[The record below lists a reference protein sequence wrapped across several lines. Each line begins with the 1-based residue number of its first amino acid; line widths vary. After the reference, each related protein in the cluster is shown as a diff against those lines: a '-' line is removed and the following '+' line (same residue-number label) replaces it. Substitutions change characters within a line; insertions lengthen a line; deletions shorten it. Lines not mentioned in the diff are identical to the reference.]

1 MFVPLQIKSSYSL
14 LQSTI
19 QPRDLVKTAK
29 DRGYHAIAITDEQ
42 VMYGVIDFYQAA
54 QQYGIKPLIGLDLT
68 VLFGQLATQQ
78 VQLLC
83 YAQSYHGYQSLM
95 QLSTLRMTSLDNLTW
110 QQVQD
115 YLNDVLVV
123 VAPQLMAIDAVQ
135 IALLQSIR
143 QVVGDRLYMGIN
155 LNLDPVRRQ
164 VIIDLAQQI
173 KAPVVAC
180 ESVEYLDPDHY
191 FASQVLRSIGTKHVI
206 DDPLISVQHQGPNYL
221 KPMADLE
228 QAYQAAGLSEASVQ
242 TNLLAQRCQVELNFR
257 LPVLPQFPTPDQQD
271 SFTYLKNLCIQGL
284 KNRPIANGHSVKK
297 YQSRLEHEL
306 TVIHE
311 MGFDN
316 YFLIVWDVMVFAHQH
331 QITTGPGR
339 GSAAGSLVAYA
350 LAITDVD
357 PIQYQLLFERFLN
370 PKRQQMPDIDLDI
383 PDNRREEVLAYVH
396 QKYGHER
403 VAQIITFG
411 TLAARQAV
419 NSVGQVLGVP
429 KYQLTE
435 VQQVVRRQTPTNQKF
450 TLKQVVQASQVLQ
463 NMMQDD
469 PLTKLLIEVAE
480 ELEGLPRNVSTH
492 AAGLVLSETP
502 LIETV
507 PLQNGSSEAGLL
519 MTQYPKDPVE
529 TLGLLKMDFLGLRN
543 LSIMDEAMRLIHQT
557 NPDFT
562 LNQVDLADPLTLRLF
577 QSGETDGVFQF
588 ESNGIR
594 RVIQQ
599 LHPDSFEDI
608 VAVNALYRPGP
619 MDNIDHFIARKHGRE
634 VTNYITPA
642 LEPILKNTYGILV
655 YQEQVMQVAVT
666 MAGFTLGQADSLRRA
681 MSKKK
686 AQVMEQMR
694 KSFVQGALKNGYP
707 EQVAQQVFDYM
718 DQFANYGFNR
728 SHAVAYSKMAFEMA
742 YLKVHYP
749 LAFYA
754 ALLSIEPNPEKE
766 IEHFQSA
773 KRMQVE
779 IKNPSINRS
788 GADFTVENNALRI
801 GLGFIKGTRS
811 DFVEAILDERQARGP
826 YENMNDFI
834 NRLDERWQKEK
845 LILPLIY
852 VGAFDQLGYNRA
864 EMVQALPGLIE
875 GASKF
880 QTLSL
885 SDDLAPVIEHR
896 SEFNLNERLAKE
908 SEYLGLYISGHP
920 VNQYAQLQARL
931 HSQVISQVQVEQVVT
946 LIVQI
951 NRVRVVKTKRDRRD
965 MAFLTVSDETGN
977 LDVTVFPNQYQQ
989 FKDELSN
996 NRIVV
1001 INGKVEKRNQELQL
1015 IANRLAPAQQV
1026 LESTTPKRWV
1036 LRLNKSVVQGQLVN
1050 LLNQLQR
1057 QASGNYPV
1065 IFYNAETNQAQQSR
1079 YHLNGE
1085 KIVFEHLNEILGN
1098 ENVILQEMG

>member
-19 QPRDLVKTAK
+19 QPRELVKTAK
-29 DRGYHAIAITDEQ
+29 ERGYQAIAITDEQ
-42 VMYGVIDFYQAA
+42 VMYGVIEFYQAA
-54 QQYGIKPLIGLDLT
+54 QQYGIKPLIGLEMT

-78 VQLLC
+78 VKLLF
-83 YAQSYHGYQSLM
+83 YAQSYQGYQSLM
-95 QLSTLRMTSLDNLTW
+95 QLSTLRMTKQNDLTW
-110 QQVQD
+110 QDVQTH
-115 YLNDVLVV
+115 LTDVIVI

-143 QVVGDRLYMGIN
+143 QVVTDRLYMGIN
-155 LNLDPVRRQ
+155 LNLDPIRRQ

-173 KAPVVAC
+173 RTPVVAC
-180 ESVEYLDPDHY
+180 EAVEYLESNQY

-206 DDPLISVQHQGPNYL
+206 EDPLNGVQHLGTHEL
-221 KPMADLE
+221 KPMVDVE
-228 QAYQAAGLSEASVQ
+228 QAYQAAGLADAARKTERVAR
-242 TNLLAQRCQVELNFR
+242 RCQLELNFQA
-257 LPVLPQFPTPDQQD
+257 PILPQFPTPNQEDAY
-271 SFTYLKNLCIQGL
+271 TYLKTLCQQGL
-284 KNRPIANGHSVKK
+284 QNRPIAKGHAVSE
-297 YQSRLEHEL
+297 YQARLDHEL
-306 TVIHE
+306 SVIHD

-316 YFLIVWDVMVFAHQH
+316 YFLIIWDVMAFAHQH

-370 PKRQQMPDIDLDI
+370 PERQQMPDIDLDL
-383 PDNRREEVLAYVH
+383 PDNRREEVLTYVH
-396 QKYGHER
+396 QKYGHQR
-403 VAQIITFG
+403 VAQIITLG

-429 KYQLTE
+429 KYQLAE
-435 VQQVVRRQTPTNQKF
+435 VQQVVRRQTPTNQKY
-450 TLKQVVQASQVLQ
+450 TLKQVVQASQALQ

-469 PLTKLLIEVAE
+469 PLIKLLIEVAE
-480 ELEGLPRNVSTH
+480 DLEGLPRNVSTH
-492 AAGLVLSETP
+492 AAGLVLSEDP
-502 LIETV
+502 LIDTV

-557 NPDFT
+557 NPDFS
-562 LNQVDLADPLTLRLF
+562 LNQVNLTDPLTMKLF
-577 QSGETDGVFQF
+577 QTGETDGVFQF

-594 RVIQQ
+594 RVLQQ
-599 LHPDSFEDI
+599 LQPDSFEDI

-619 MDNIDHFIARKHGRE
+619 MNNIDHFIARKHGQE
-634 VTNYITPA
+634 ATNYITPA

-655 YQEQVMQVAVT
+655 YQEQVMQVAVA
-666 MAGFTLGQADSLRRA
+666 MAGFSLGQADSLRRA

-686 AQVMEQMR
+686 AQEMERMR
-694 KSFVQGALKNGYP
+694 HSFVQGALQKGY
-707 EQVAQQVFDYM
+707 EESVAQQVFDYM

-742 YLKVHYP
+742 YLKAHYP

-773 KRMQVE
+773 KRMQVA
-779 IKNPSINRS
+779 IKNPSINQS
-788 GADFTVENNALRI
+788 DSDFTVENNRLRI
-801 GLGFIKGTRS
+801 GLGFIKGIRG
-811 DFVEAILDERQARGP
+811 DFVKAILTERQARGP
-826 YENMNDFI
+826 FENLNDFI
-834 NRLDERWQKEK
+834 NRLDERWQNEK
-845 LILPLIY
+845 QILPLIY
-852 VGAFDQLGYNRA
+852 VGAFDRLGYNRA

-885 SDDLAPVIEHR
+885 SDELAPVIER
-896 SEFNLNERLAKE
+896 RPELNINERLAKE

-920 VNQYAQLQARL
+920 VNQYAKLQARL
-931 HSQVISQVQVEQVVT
+931 QSQVISHLKADQIVT

-951 NRVRVVKTKRDRRD
+951 NRVRVVKTKRDRRE

-977 LDVTVFPNQYQQ
+977 LDVTVFPSQYLQ
-989 FKDELSN
+989 FKTNLQN
-996 NRIVV
+996 NQIVV
-1001 INGKVEKRNQELQL
+1001 INGKVEQRNQELQL
-1015 IANRLAPAQQV
+1015 IANRIALAQQV
-1026 LESTTPKRWV
+1026 QAETTPKRWV
-1036 LRLNKSVVQGQLVN
+1036 LRITPGVSEQQIIN

-1057 QASGNYPV
+1057 EASGNYPV
-1065 IFYNAETNQAQQSR
+1065 IFYDAVTNQAQQSR
-1079 YHLNGE
+1079 YHLDGE
-1085 KIVFEHLNEILGN
+1085 NKVIDHLKELLGN

>member
-1 MFVPLQIKSSYSL
+1 M
-14 LQSTI
+14 
-19 QPRDLVKTAK
+19 
-29 DRGYHAIAITDEQ
+29 
-42 VMYGVIDFYQAA
+42 
-54 QQYGIKPLIGLDLT
+54 
-68 VLFGQLATQQ
+68 
-78 VQLLC
+78 
-83 YAQSYHGYQSLM
+83 
-95 QLSTLRMTSLDNLTW
+95 
-110 QQVQD
+110 
-115 YLNDVLVV
+115 
-123 VAPQLMAIDAVQ
+123 
-135 IALLQSIR
+135 
-143 QVVGDRLYMGIN
+143 
-155 LNLDPVRRQ
+155 
-164 VIIDLAQQI
+164 
-173 KAPVVAC
+173 
-180 ESVEYLDPDHY
+180 
-191 FASQVLRSIGTKHVI
+191 
-206 DDPLISVQHQGPNYL
+206 
-221 KPMADLE
+221 
-228 QAYQAAGLSEASVQ
+228 
-242 TNLLAQRCQVELNFR
+242 
-257 LPVLPQFPTPDQQD
+257 
-271 SFTYLKNLCIQGL
+271 
-284 KNRPIANGHSVKK
+284 
-297 YQSRLEHEL
+297 
-306 TVIHE
+306 
-311 MGFDN
+311 
-316 YFLIVWDVMVFAHQH
+316 
-331 QITTGPGR
+331 
-339 GSAAGSLVAYA
+339 
-350 LAITDVD
+350 
-357 PIQYQLLFERFLN
+357 
-370 PKRQQMPDIDLDI
+370 
-383 PDNRREEVLAYVH
+383 
-396 QKYGHER
+396 
-403 VAQIITFG
+403 
-411 TLAARQAV
+411 
-419 NSVGQVLGVP
+419 
-429 KYQLTE
+429 
-435 VQQVVRRQTPTNQKF
+435 
-450 TLKQVVQASQVLQ
+450 
-463 NMMQDD
+463 
-469 PLTKLLIEVAE
+469 
-480 ELEGLPRNVSTH
+480 
-492 AAGLVLSETP
+492 
-502 LIETV
+502 
-507 PLQNGSSEAGLL
+507 
-519 MTQYPKDPVE
+519 
-529 TLGLLKMDFLGLRN
+529 
-543 LSIMDEAMRLIHQT
+543 
-557 NPDFT
+557 
-562 LNQVDLADPLTLRLF
+562 
-577 QSGETDGVFQF
+577 
-588 ESNGIR
+588 
-594 RVIQQ
+594 
-599 LHPDSFEDI
+599 
-608 VAVNALYRPGP
+608 
-619 MDNIDHFIARKHGRE
+619 
-634 VTNYITPA
+634 
-642 LEPILKNTYGILV
+642 
-655 YQEQVMQVAVT
+655 
-666 MAGFTLGQADSLRRA
+666 
-681 MSKKK
+681 
-686 AQVMEQMR
+686 
-694 KSFVQGALKNGYP
+694 QGALKSGYP

-801 GLGFIKGTRS
+801 GLGFIKGIRS

-951 NRVRVVKTKRDRRD
+951 NRVRVVKTKRDRRN

>member
-1 MFVPLQIKSSYSL
+1 
-14 LQSTI
+14 
-19 QPRDLVKTAK
+19 
-29 DRGYHAIAITDEQ
+29 
-42 VMYGVIDFYQAA
+42 
-54 QQYGIKPLIGLDLT
+54 
-68 VLFGQLATQQ
+68 
-78 VQLLC
+78 
-83 YAQSYHGYQSLM
+83 
-95 QLSTLRMTSLDNLTW
+95 
-110 QQVQD
+110 
-115 YLNDVLVV
+115 
-123 VAPQLMAIDAVQ
+123 
-135 IALLQSIR
+135 
-143 QVVGDRLYMGIN
+143 
-155 LNLDPVRRQ
+155 
-164 VIIDLAQQI
+164 
-173 KAPVVAC
+173 
-180 ESVEYLDPDHY
+180 
-191 FASQVLRSIGTKHVI
+191 
-206 DDPLISVQHQGPNYL
+206 
-221 KPMADLE
+221 
-228 QAYQAAGLSEASVQ
+228 
-242 TNLLAQRCQVELNFR
+242 
-257 LPVLPQFPTPDQQD
+257 
-271 SFTYLKNLCIQGL
+271 
-284 KNRPIANGHSVKK
+284 
-297 YQSRLEHEL
+297 
-306 TVIHE
+306 
-311 MGFDN
+311 
-316 YFLIVWDVMVFAHQH
+316 
-331 QITTGPGR
+331 
-339 GSAAGSLVAYA
+339 
-350 LAITDVD
+350 
-357 PIQYQLLFERFLN
+357 
-370 PKRQQMPDIDLDI
+370 
-383 PDNRREEVLAYVH
+383 
-396 QKYGHER
+396 
-403 VAQIITFG
+403 
-411 TLAARQAV
+411 
-419 NSVGQVLGVP
+419 
-429 KYQLTE
+429 
-435 VQQVVRRQTPTNQKF
+435 
-450 TLKQVVQASQVLQ
+450 
-463 NMMQDD
+463 
-469 PLTKLLIEVAE
+469 
-480 ELEGLPRNVSTH
+480 
-492 AAGLVLSETP
+492 
-502 LIETV
+502 
-507 PLQNGSSEAGLL
+507 
-519 MTQYPKDPVE
+519 
-529 TLGLLKMDFLGLRN
+529 
-543 LSIMDEAMRLIHQT
+543 
-557 NPDFT
+557 
-562 LNQVDLADPLTLRLF
+562 
-577 QSGETDGVFQF
+577 
-588 ESNGIR
+588 
-594 RVIQQ
+594 
-599 LHPDSFEDI
+599 
-608 VAVNALYRPGP
+608 
-619 MDNIDHFIARKHGRE
+619 
-634 VTNYITPA
+634 
-642 LEPILKNTYGILV
+642 
-655 YQEQVMQVAVT
+655 MQVAVT

-694 KSFVQGALKNGYP
+694 QSFVQGALKSGYP

-801 GLGFIKGTRS
+801 GLGFIKGIRS

-951 NRVRVVKTKRDRRD
+951 NRVRVVKTKRDRRN